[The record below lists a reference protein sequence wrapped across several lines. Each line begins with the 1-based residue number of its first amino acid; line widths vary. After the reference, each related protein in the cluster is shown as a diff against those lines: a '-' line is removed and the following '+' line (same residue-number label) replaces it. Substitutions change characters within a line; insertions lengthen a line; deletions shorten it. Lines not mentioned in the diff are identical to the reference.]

1 MVLHP
6 DTSNS
11 RELFL
16 TLNQRDTERLDIE
29 IQPSHLLLCFPLAK
43 INRKL
48 RGKGTIEVAPM
59 Y

>member
-16 TLNQRDTERLDIE
+16 TLNQKDTERLDIE
-29 IQPSHLLLCFPLAK
+29 KVHPTFTSSAVFSFGQNQQEAK
-43 INRKL
+43 
-48 RGKGTIEVAPM
+48 GKGNC
-59 Y
+59 